1 MEERRSRVVAATIR
15 HTLYLSLILYPRVAA
30 DGAGV
35 AVSGAGVAVSGA
47 GVAVSGAS
55 TFFENSTDLA
65 MNTVNKKL
73 IRISYANVSF
83 LKFLSNIHDMIRL
96 FTCELPF
103 LTKEHRPPFLKC

>member
-47 GVAVSGAS
+47 SA
-55 TFFENSTDLA
+55 FFENSTDLA

-103 LTKEHRPPFLKC
+103 LTKEHRPPFLNSIIIC